1 MHRRA
6 VLSAGSL
13 VVVTSLGGCLSRVTG
28 DESAAFRPAVEA
40 FNRGLDTF
48 GRAQSTRTT
57 ARTRYEAGEWDAAAR
72 RYTAARDGFD
82 AAASEFDTARDATTG
97 DCPAVHD
104 RAVRQYRRSLALV
117 EACGF
122 WTEAAT
128 ARLADDDADRSEARA
143 GVWDGRAAEY
153 PSASRFDPEAFSCRL

>member
-6 VLSAGSL
+6 VLSAGGL
-13 VVVTSLGGCLSRVTG
+13 VVSSFGGCLSRVTG
-28 DESAAFRPAVEA
+28 EGSGEFRPAVEA
-40 FNRGLDTF
+40 FNRGLDEF
-48 GRAQSTRTT
+48 GRAESARTT

-72 RYTAARDGFD
+72 RYAAARDGFD
-82 AAASEFDTARDATTG
+82 AAANEFDTAREATSG
-97 DCPAVHD
+97 ECPAVHD

-117 EACGF
+117 EACGY

-128 ARLADDDADRSEARA
+128 ARLADADADRAEERA